1 MARLCKV
8 LEGALRREPGGDSDE
23 GIRLVARQVGY
34 AGGVGGDMARLVGLA
49 LGRREVGYV
58 ENAIGVLVRVDAL
71 GGQRLDVAEDAVA
84 EAEGFV
90 ERLELVVVVVDEARI
105 GKVDGEDADAL
116 GGCVFGGS
124 AGGFRCA
131 AAAGGEQRAASSAA
145 G

>member
-1 MARLCKV
+1 
-8 LEGALRREPGGDSDE
+8 
-23 GIRLVARQVGY
+23 
-34 AGGVGGDMARLVGLA
+34 MARLVGLA